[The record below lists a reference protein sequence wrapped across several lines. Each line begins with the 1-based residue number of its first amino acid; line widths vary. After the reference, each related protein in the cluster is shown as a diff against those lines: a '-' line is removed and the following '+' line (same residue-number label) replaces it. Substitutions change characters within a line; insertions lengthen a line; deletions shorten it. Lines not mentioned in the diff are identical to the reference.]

1 MKVIDQDATILS
13 PDSMKEGIKALQ
25 GIEYAGRNCYKSQN
39 LITKESYEKFISGL
53 IKRGHLSPIEF
64 ADMTVSLTTSRAVLA
79 ELTRHRLASFAVQSQ
94 RYVKDDATGEI
105 SFIKPLFY
113 RKDPELTA
121 LWESSMAIAER
132 SYRLM
137 IEAGAKAQ
145 DARKVLPQ
153 STSCVIVM
161 KANLR
166 EWMHIFSLRTS
177 PAAYPEMRELM
188 NILYEKTLDVFP
200 GFVFDSSVYKEGKE

>member
-1 MKVIDQDATILS
+1 MRVINQEAEILS
-13 PDSMKEGIKALQ
+13 PRNMDEGIQALRN
-25 GIEYAGRNCYKSQN
+25 IEYAGRNCYKSHKMM
-39 LITKESYEKFISGL
+39 TEESYEKFITGL
-53 IKRGHLSPIEF
+53 VKRGHLSPVEF
-64 ADMTVSLTTSRAVLA
+64 ADMTVRLTTSRAVLA

-113 RKDPELTA
+113 QKDPELTS
-121 LWESSMAIAER
+121 LWEASMTIAER
-132 SYRLM
+132 SYHLM
-137 IEAGAKAQ
+137 IEGGAKPQ
-145 DARKVLPQ
+145 DARKVLPND
-153 STSCVIVM
+153 TSCDIVM

-188 NILYEKTLDVFP
+188 NLLYKKTLEVFP
-200 GFVFDSSVYKEGKE
+200 AFVFENAVYKEENE